1 MNILDVINEI
11 IIEKVNPDKIILF
24 GSRARGDNKLDSDYD
39 ILILKDNISD
49 RAVVGMIYKEFF
61 YRKINV
67 AVDLLTLDNKKYD
80 DLNEVNGYVYKQIKK
95 EGKVIWSRTENG

>member
-1 MNILDVINEI
+1 MNILDVISEI

-24 GSRARGDNKLDSDYD
+24 GSRARGDNKFDSDYD

-49 RAVVGMIYKEFF
+49 RAIVGMIYKEFF

-67 AVDLLTLDNKKYD
+67 AIDLLTLDNKKYE

>member
-67 AVDLLTLDNKKYD
+67 AVDLLTLDNKKYE
-80 DLNEVNGYVYKQIKK
+80 DLNKVNGYVYKQIKK
-95 EGKVIWSRTENG
+95 EGKVIWSRTEIG